1 MIVIFCICST
11 QLFSQTIIDDIGYT
25 FCDCWDSYE
34 DRTSLPGSSLRNKK
48 YIISWNPPKL
58 IDSVKSRND
67 HFSRENYSSHW
78 NCLHELYWC
87 GCNNGGGESIIQKKT
102 YYKNGRIHSMYEY
115 DKLGNIVLR
124 KCWDAWE
131 NEIECE

>member
-1 MIVIFCICST
+1 YMNPIGAVVIM
-11 QLFSQTIIDDIGYT
+11 
-25 FCDCWDSYE
+25 E
-34 DRTSLPGSSLRNKK
+34 
-48 YIISWNPPKL
+48 
-58 IDSVKSRND
+58 
-67 HFSRENYSSHW
+67 
-78 NCLHELYWC
+78 
-87 GCNNGGGESIIQKKT
+87 GGESIIQKKT